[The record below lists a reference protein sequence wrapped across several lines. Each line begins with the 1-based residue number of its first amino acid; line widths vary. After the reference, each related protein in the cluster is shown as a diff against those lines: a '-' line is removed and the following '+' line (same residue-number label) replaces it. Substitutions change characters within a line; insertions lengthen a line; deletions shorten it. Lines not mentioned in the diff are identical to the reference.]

1 MDKFGARNEE
11 LADTDQRPAML
22 ENVNRICY
30 TVCPT

>member
-11 LADTDQRPAML
+11 PADKEQRLAML